1 MLDQK
6 SILIVEDNVFL
17 AIDLAM
23 AVEDLGGSVVGP
35 VARVDE
41 AMSLLVKHRISG
53 AVLDSQLE
61 DRDITPVVLSLV
73 EQGVPLVIH
82 SGTGLPAAL
91 ALAHPDLPVL
101 AKPLKP
107 AIVLELLMGRMRDF
121 AGGTSRVKENNVRRL
136 A

>member
-6 SILIVEDNVFL
+6 AILIVEDNAFL
-17 AIDLAM
+17 AVDLAM
-23 AVEDLGGSVVGP
+23 AVEDLGGCVVGP

-41 AMSLLVKHRISG
+41 AMSLLDVHQLAG

-61 DRDITPVVLSLV
+61 DRDITPVVTSLV
-73 EQGVPLVIH
+73 AQGIPLVIH
-82 SGTGLPAAL
+82 TGTGIPSAL

-101 AKPLKP
+101 FKPLKP

-121 AGGTSRVKENNVRRL
+121 AAAPSPAPAE
-136 A
+136 

>member
-23 AVEDLGGSVVGP
+23 AVEDLGGSVIGP
-35 VARVDE
+35 VGRVDE
-41 AMSLLVKHRISG
+41 AMLLLDRHPISG

-61 DRDITPVVLSLV
+61 DRDITPIVMCLV

-82 SGTGLPAAL
+82 TGTGLPPGL
-91 ALAHPDLPVL
+91 ARSHPDLPVL
-101 AKPLKP
+101 VKPLKP
-107 AIVLELLMGRMRDF
+107 AIVLEILMDRMRERNDVLV
-121 AGGTSRVKENNVRRL
+121 ANKNLG
-136 A
+136 

>member
-1 MLDQK
+1 VLDQK

-17 AIDLAM
+17 ALDLAM

-41 AMSLLVKHRISG
+41 AMSLLDRHRISG

-61 DRDITPVVLSLV
+61 DRDITPVVLVLV
-73 EQGVPLVIH
+73 KQGVPLVIH
-82 SGTGLPAAL
+82 SGTGLPPAL

-101 AKPLKP
+101 CKPLKP
-107 AIVLELLMGRMRDF
+107 GIVLELLMGRMRDF
-121 AGGTSRVKENNVRRL
+121 ARGPPKANEKQR
-136 A
+136 